1 MGVATRDAPYRLAQ
15 GLTHAYQKGDSVAE
29 KNETTTGAGWD
40 SVDKP
45 VFIIAGVCCLL
56 VIFATLVF
64 PSQAAKVIA
73 DMFSGMTTNFGWFYM
88 LLMAAFVG
96 FSLFLAFSRYGKI
109 KLGKDDDEP
118 EFSFTSWF
126 FMLFSAGMGIGLVFY
141 SVAAPMSFFIQP
153 PTAEPGTIQ
162 AAKDAMHYTFL
173 HWGLHPWAAYVVV
186 GAGLGYFQHRLGKPA
201 LLSSVFVP
209 LFGEKACNGLFGKVV
224 DALAVIVT
232 VFGVT
237 TSLGM
242 GAIQISGGLGFEFGL
257 PSGIPTML
265 AVVVIATIIY
275 TIASVSGVDKG
286 INLCATV
293 NLWIMIGVMVFLFI
307 AGNTTF
313 IMDYFTESVGN
324 YLSSIVKD
332 SFWVD
337 AFSQT
342 DGWVDTWTI
351 FFWAWW
357 IAWAPFVGGF
367 IARIS
372 KGRTIREFVVGALI
386 FPSIL
391 SFFFMTVMG
400 GNAIDLTLNGGVT
413 AISEAVSKDISLGLF
428 AMLNQMPLSGLLS
441 VLSMVLLLVFFIT
454 SANGATLVCSMMT
467 SHGMQNPPKRIIIF
481 WSIVLGATAAGLL
494 LAGGLSSVQTISV
507 IGAFPF
513 GFICLGVI
521 IAVIKALKNEFDPA
535 SGEKHTLEET
545 MAVDEGWYN
554 DSHPA
559 VAEERSA

>member
-1 MGVATRDAPYRLAQ
+1 MA
-15 GLTHAYQKGDSVAE
+15 DSSASE
-29 KNETTTGAGWD
+29 KRSSWQM
-40 SVDKP
+40 VDKQ
-45 VFIIAGVCCLL
+45 VFVIAGVVCLL
-56 VIFATLVF
+56 VIISTLLF
-64 PSQAAKVIA
+64 PAQAADVIA
-73 DMFSGMTTNFGWFYM
+73 GLFSGMTTNFGWFYM
-88 LLMAAFVG
+88 LLMAIFVAFA
-96 FSLFLAFSRYGKI
+96 LFLAFSRYGNV
-109 KLGKDDDEP
+109 KLGKDDDKP
-118 EFSFTSWF
+118 EFSFASWF

-162 AAKDAMHYTFL
+162 AAQDAMHYTFL
-173 HWGLHPWAAYVVV
+173 HWGLHPWAAYVVI
-186 GAGLGYFQHRLGKPA
+186 GAGLGYFQHRMGKPA

-209 LFGEKACNGLFGKVV
+209 LFGEKACNGLFGKIV

-242 GAIQISGGLGFEFGL
+242 GAIQISGGLGYEFGL

-275 TIASVSGVDKG
+275 TVASVSGVDKG
-286 INLCATV
+286 ISLCANV

-313 IMDYFTESVGN
+313 LMDYFTESLGN
-324 YLSSIVKD
+324 YLTNIVRD

-342 DGWVDTWTI
+342 NGWIDGWTI

-372 KGRTIREFVVGALI
+372 KGRTIREFVIGALI

-391 SFFFMTVMG
+391 SFFFMTVLG

-413 AISEAVSKDISLGLF
+413 AISEAITKDVSLGLF

-441 VLSMVLLLVFFIT
+441 VLCMVLLLVFFIT

-467 SHGMQNPPKRIIIF
+467 SRGVQNPPKRIIVF
-481 WSIVLGATAAGLL
+481 WSLVLGATAVGLL

-521 IAVIKALKNEFDPA
+521 VAVVKALKNEFDPE
-535 SGEKHTLEET
+535 SGARRSLEET
-545 MAVDEGWYN
+545 IAADQTWY
-554 DSHPA
+554 DDRPIETRPA
-559 VAEERSA
+559 KEVA